1 MRRVRARASTIVA
14 TDAAVSRAS
23 ATWLETFMVN
33 PCNPNPAAPGV
44 RRTGANRP
52 PDQAYVLLRKD
63 FIRIFVA
70 VGSAYP

>member
-1 MRRVRARASTIVA
+1 
-14 TDAAVSRAS
+14 
-23 ATWLETFMVN
+23 MVN
-33 PCNPNPAAPGV
+33 LCNPNPAPVGV
-44 RRTGANRP
+44 RRTAAKRP